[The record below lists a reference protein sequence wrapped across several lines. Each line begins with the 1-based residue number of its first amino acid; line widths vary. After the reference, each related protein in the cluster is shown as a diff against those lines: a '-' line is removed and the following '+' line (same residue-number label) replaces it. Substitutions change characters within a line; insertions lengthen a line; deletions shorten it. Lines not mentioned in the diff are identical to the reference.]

1 MRDITERKQLEQ
13 QLAQAQKLEAV
24 GQLAGGIAHDFN
36 NILQS
41 VLSYSQL
48 AQKNVPES
56 DRVHG
61 YLQEIE
67 RAGERAAHLTQ
78 QLMTFSRHQISEP
91 RVLSLNLVI
100 LEGGRMLRR
109 LISEDIELVTLP
121 DPSEPSITADSGQIE
136 QIVVNMAVNARDAMP
151 GGGRL
156 IIETQAVTLDE
167 AYARVHAEASPGE
180 YVMLRFTDTG
190 VGMTDDVK
198 ARTFEP
204 FFTTKEVGKGTGLGL
219 STCYGIVTQSD
230 GHITVDSVPDEGTT
244 FRILLPRAEREVDA
258 APLHDDVDDLP
269 VGSETLMLVE
279 DEVIVREVVSHI
291 LREQGYAVIEA
302 TNGVEA
308 LRIAEDSIGDEI
320 RLLITDIVMPLMGGV
335 ELVERF
341 RAARPDVKVLYVS
354 GYIDGAV
361 INHVMSA
368 DRAEYM
374 QKPFTHAALARKV
387 RELLDQ

>member
-198 ARTFEP
+198 ARIFEP

-279 DEVIVREVVSHI
+279 DEVIVREAVSHI

-302 TNGVEA
+302 RG
-308 LRIAEDSIGDEI
+308 S
-320 RLLITDIVMPLMGGV
+320 
-335 ELVERF
+335 
-341 RAARPDVKVLYVS
+341 
-354 GYIDGAV
+354 
-361 INHVMSA
+361 
-368 DRAEYM
+368 
-374 QKPFTHAALARKV
+374 
-387 RELLDQ
+387 